1 MLPILPAE
9 QLSSIELQPWL
20 LLQRS
25 ESNETSAALWNIDQV
40 GEAIVIFSTY
50 DKAEQYTRL
59 LNNPTGR
66 TVSARVAAGLSQLRW
81 EIQQPTEIELGKLLV
96 AGYQSGLRWVV
107 LDPTASDAK
116 LIYPLADV
124 LKAFRTRLNSLR
136 QLES

>member
-9 QLSSIELQPWL
+9 QLSSIDLQPWL

-25 ESNETSAALWNIDQV
+25 ESHETSAALWNIDQV
-40 GEAIVIFSTY
+40 GEGIVIFSSY
-50 DKAEQYTRL
+50 DKAERYAHL
-59 LNNPTGR
+59 LNNPLGR
-66 TVSARVAAGLSQLRW
+66 TASSRDYAGLSKLRW

-124 LKAFRTRLNSLR
+124 LKAFRTRLTSLR